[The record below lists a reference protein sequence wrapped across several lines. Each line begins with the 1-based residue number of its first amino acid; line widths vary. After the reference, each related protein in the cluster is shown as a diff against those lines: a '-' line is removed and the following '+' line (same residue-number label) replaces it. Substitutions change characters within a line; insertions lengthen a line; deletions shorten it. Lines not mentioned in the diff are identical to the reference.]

1 MKVFS
6 TSLCFGLLALLSV
19 MNLFKSAHGRQPL
32 TTGHELFPANEHT
45 IQEKLLLA
53 LLSHHPGFQRPS
65 HAGVDLP
72 SSPEDLKQRKN
83 GVTFQ
88 ETDNEQITNYS
99 ELKKLKEQFMEGKS
113 TELTH
118 AADAVDGNLS
128 SSRPNKRACFWKY
141 CV

>member
-19 MNLFKSAHGRQPL
+19 MNLLKSAHGRQPL
-32 TTGHELFPANEHT
+32 TAGHELFPANKHT

-53 LLSHHPGFQRPS
+53 LLSHNSGFQRPS
-65 HAGVDLP
+65 HTGLDLP
-72 SSPEDLKQRKN
+72 SSSEDLKQ
-83 GVTFQ
+83 
-88 ETDNEQITNYS
+88 
-99 ELKKLKEQFMEGKS
+99 LKKLKEQFMEGK
-113 TELTH
+113 TAELTH
-118 AADAVDGNLS
+118 ATDAVDGNLS